1 MEQVQ
6 TNLQAG
12 GRSPKRLVH
21 LAIPTFFG
29 LGLLA
34 VLAEVAMVIMDLGSV
49 TARDV
54 LVITASLAAAA
65 ATLLTAAGAPRGARA
80 AWVLLGLGILSYSLG
95 SALYF
100 FFLKTVTTFPST
112 ADLSWLAFYPFVVAA
127 IVLLVRGQRRSDRLG
142 ISLDAAIITLAIT
155 ALSYELIFNGL
166 INTGLAAEA
175 LGGHLAYPVLDFGVL
190 VILALV
196 CAPSRARVG
205 TAYLALGA
213 GMLVLLFSYVL
224 VVRGSLNG
232 TYAPGA
238 LLDAGWPT
246 AMLLLALA
254 TRLDTRLEGVSAL
267 RGRTLHG
274 AIVLSFAVTFGLL
287 ITEMLG
293 DRDPIVIALAA
304 LVPCLILIRLVAAVK
319 AYDRLA
325 QDNEGIISAAGE
337 GIFRNDLEG
346 RVTYANPAA
355 AAMLGYSVEE
365 MQGQRSHQ
373 LFHHTRANGAA
384 YPAAE
389 CLAGKSLTEG
399 ATRRITDELFW
410 RKDGSSLAVDYTS
423 TPIREGGRIVG
434 VVTVFDDVTH
444 QRQMKEQLRH
454 QADHDS
460 LTGLFNRRRFEQE
473 VSGQL
478 EYAKRYSRPGALLLL
493 DLDTFKFVNDSYGH
507 PIGDKVLS
515 EVGASLSATVRGTDV
530 VARIGGDEFVVLLRE
545 ATELEA
551 IAVAKKL
558 IAAIRARSKPTI
570 GASVGIAPFAGAGE
584 KTPDEL
590 LVAADIALYEAKE
603 MGGGTTILYTGQS
616 SQALTWVER
625 IRGALDEDRLV
636 VYSQPIVNLG
646 TDEVAR
652 EELLVRMV
660 DPYGDKIPPAS
671 FLPAAE
677 RFGLIHEIDLLVLT
691 KAIELVEGGT
701 SVAVNVS
708 VRTLTDPRYLIAL
721 EATLADGSDPS
732 RFNFEIT
739 ETAAVANMS
748 DAQEFARRIRELGC
762 SLSLDDF
769 GTGFSSFTYLKHIP
783 AQYLK
788 IDIEFIRELE
798 KNPAD
803 QQLVQAI
810 VSIARGLGQ
819 KTVAEGVEDEETLAT
834 VRRLGVDYAQG
845 FHLGRPEPT
854 EPDSSA
860 KKSATAYPTRRY
872 PAPTSSPAP
881 SASRSASSSSASPSP
896 RG

>member
-1 MEQVQ
+1 MEGKPLKPIQ
-6 TNLQAG
+6 TKTPAEG
-12 GRSPKRLVH
+12 SVRKRSPG
-21 LAIPTFFG
+21 PTIRVVFSIG
-29 LGLLA
+29 LCA
-34 VLAEVAMVIMDLGSV
+34 VLAEIAMVSLGFGSV
-49 TARDV
+49 TVRNF
-54 LVITASLAAAA
+54 LVTAASFSGAAIA
-65 ATLLTAAGAPRGARA
+65 LLTAASRPRGTRA
-80 AWVLLGLGILSYSLG
+80 AWLLLGLGILSYSLG
-95 SALYF
+95 SLLF
-100 FFLKTVTTFPST
+100 FFVLKTLTTFPST
-112 ADLSWLAFYPFVVAA
+112 ADLSWLAFYPLVVAA
-127 IVLLVRGQRRSDRLG
+127 IILLARGQRRSERLAL
-142 ISLDAAIITLAIT
+142 SLDAAIVTLAI
-155 ALSYELIFNGL
+155 AAVSYELIFNAL
-166 INTGLAAEA
+166 IDSGAVTDVV
-175 LGGHLAYPVLDFGVL
+175 GGQLSYSVLDFGVL
-190 VILALV
+190 VMLALV

-205 TAYLALGA
+205 KAYLVLGA
-213 GMLVLLFSYVL
+213 GLLVMLLSDVL
-224 VVRGSLNG
+224 VVRGISNG
-232 TYAPGA
+232 TYVPGT
-238 LLDAGWPT
+238 LLDAGWPI
-246 AMLLLALA
+246 AMLLLGLA
-254 TRLDTRLEGVSAL
+254 TRFGTRLEGVSAL
-267 RGRTLHG
+267 RGRALYS
-274 AIVLSFAVTFGLL
+274 AIVISFAVTSGLL
-287 ITEMLG
+287 IAELLG
-293 DRDPIVIALAA
+293 GRDPIVITLAA
-304 LVPCLILIRLVAAVK
+304 LVPCLILIRLIAAVK

-346 RVTYANPAA
+346 RITYANPAA
-355 AAMLGYSVEE
+355 AAMLGYSADE
-365 MQGQRSHQ
+365 MLGRRSHQ

-384 YPAAE
+384 YPVAE
-389 CLAGKSLTEG
+389 CAARKSLTEG

-410 RKDGSSLAVDYTS
+410 RKDSSSLAVDYTS

-473 VSGQL
+473 VSSQL
-478 EYAKRYSRPGALLLL
+478 EYAQRYARPGALLLM

-515 EVGASLSATVRGTDV
+515 DVGASLSATVRGTDV

-570 GASVGIAPFAGAGE
+570 GASVGIAPFDGAGE

-603 MGGGTTILYTGQS
+603 MGGGTTVLYTGQS

-625 IRGALDEDRLV
+625 IRSALDEDRLV
-636 VYSQPIVNLG
+636 VYSQPIVDVETG
-646 TDEVAR
+646 EVAR

-677 RFGLIHEIDLLVLT
+677 RFRLIHEIDLLVLT
-691 KAIELVEGGT
+691 KAIELVKGGT

-834 VRRLGVDYAQG
+834 VRKLGVDYAQG

-854 EPDSSA
+854 KPDPSVRA
-860 KKSATAYPTRRY
+860 SATPPVRQ
-872 PAPTSSPAP
+872 
-881 SASRSASSSSASPSP
+881 
-896 RG
+896 

>member
-1 MEQVQ
+1 MKPSE
-6 TNLQAG
+6 TQAQG
-12 GRSPKRLVH
+12 LVHKRSPGPAI
-21 LAIPTFFG
+21 LAVFG
-29 LGLLA
+29 IGLLA
-34 VLAEVAMVIMDLGSV
+34 VLAEIAMVSLGIGSIAVRNCLV
-49 TARDV
+49 TA
-54 LVITASLAAAA
+54 ASFSGAAIA
-65 ATLLTAAGAPRGARA
+65 LLTAVSRPRGARA
-80 AWVLLGLGILSYSLG
+80 AWLLLGLGIFSYSLG
-95 SALYF
+95 SLLFF
-100 FFLKTVTTFPST
+100 FFLKTLTTFPST
-112 ADLSWLAFYPFVVAA
+112 ADLSWLAFYPLVVAA
-127 IVLLVRGQRRSDRLG
+127 VILLVWGQRRSDRLA
-142 ISLDAAIITLAIT
+142 ISLDAAIVTLAIA
-155 ALSYELIFNGL
+155 ALSYELIFNAL
-166 INTGLAAEA
+166 IDAGVATEVV
-175 LGGHLAYPVLDFGVL
+175 GGQLSYSVLDFGVL
-190 VILALV
+190 VMLALV
-196 CAPSRARVG
+196 CAPRRARVG
-205 TAYLALGA
+205 KAYLALGA
-213 GMLVLLFSYVL
+213 GLLVMLLSDVL
-224 VVRGSLNG
+224 VVRGISNG
-232 TYAPGA
+232 TYAPGT
-238 LLDAGWPT
+238 LLDAGWPA
-246 AMLLLALA
+246 AMLLLGLA

-267 RGRTLHG
+267 RGRTLYG
-274 AIVLSFAVTFGLL
+274 AIILSFAIAFGLL
-287 ITEMLG
+287 IVQMLG
-293 DRDPIVIALAA
+293 DRDPIVITLAA
-304 LVPCLILIRLVAAVK
+304 LVPCLILIRLVAAVR

-337 GIFRNDLEG
+337 GIFRNDVEG

-365 MQGQRSHQ
+365 LLGQRSHQ
-373 LFHHTRANGAA
+373 MFHHTRANGAA
-384 YPAAE
+384 YPATE
-389 CLAGKSLTEG
+389 CAAGKSLTEG

-460 LTGLFNRRRFEQE
+460 LTGLYNRRRFEQE

-478 EYAKRYSRPGALLLL
+478 EYAQRYSRPGALLLM

-515 EVGASLSATVRGTDV
+515 DAGASLSARVRGTDV
-530 VARIGGDEFVVLLRE
+530 VARIGGDEFAVLLRE

-551 IAVAKKL
+551 IAVAKTL
-558 IAAIRARSKPTI
+558 IAAIRAQSKPTI
-570 GASVGIAPFAGAGE
+570 GASVGIAPFDGAGE

-603 MGGGTTILYTGQS
+603 MGGGSAVLYTGQS

-636 VYSQPIVNLG
+636 IYSQPIVDLQTG
-646 TDEVAR
+646 EVAR

-660 DPYGDKIPPAS
+660 DSHGDRIPPAS

-677 RFGLIHEIDLLVLT
+677 RFGLIHEIDLMVLT
-691 KAIELVEGGT
+691 KAIELVKGGS

-721 EATLADGSDPS
+721 EQGVAGGSDPG

-739 ETAAVANMS
+739 ETAAVANMN
-748 DAQEFARRIRELGC
+748 DAQDFARRIRELGC

-798 KNPAD
+798 KSPAD
-803 QQLVQAI
+803 QQLVRAI
-810 VSIARGLGQ
+810 VAIAHGLGQ

-834 VRRLGVDYAQG
+834 VRKLGVDYAQG

-854 EPDSSA
+854 APDA
-860 KKSATAYPTRRY
+860 PARAPVAVDPVRR
-872 PAPTSSPAP
+872 
-881 SASRSASSSSASPSP
+881 
-896 RG
+896 

>member
-1 MEQVQ
+1 MQQAQ
-6 TNLQAG
+6 TDIEVSTG
-12 GRSPKRLVH
+12 GWKRFARP
-21 LAIPTFFG
+21 AIFAFFG
-29 LGLLA
+29 LGLVAL
-34 VLAEVAMVIMDLGSV
+34 LAEIFLVVSGLDSGDV
-49 TARDV
+49 TLRNT
-54 LVITASLAAAA
+54 LVTTTSFAAAA
-65 ATLLTAAGAPRGARA
+65 ATLLGGASRPRGERA
-80 AWVLLGLGILSYSLG
+80 PWLLLGLGILSYSLG
-95 SALYF
+95 SLLFF
-100 FFLKTVTTFPST
+100 FFLKTLTVFPST
-112 ADLSWLAFYPFVVAA
+112 ADLAWLAFYPLIVATLFMFV
-127 IVLLVRGQRRSDRLG
+127 RRQRRSDRPS
-142 ISLDAAIITLAIT
+142 ISLDAAIVAMAI
-155 ALSYELIFNGL
+155 AAFGYELIFNGL
-166 INTGLAAEA
+166 IDTSQASDLV
-175 LGGHLAYPVLDFGVL
+175 GGSLSYSVLDFGVL
-190 VILALV
+190 AILVLV
-196 CAPSRARVG
+196 CGPSRSRVG
-205 TAYLALGA
+205 KAYLALGA
-213 GMLVLLFSYVL
+213 GMLLMLGSDIE
-224 VVRGSLNG
+224 VVRETANNTYVPG
-232 TYAPGA
+232 T
-238 LLDAGWPT
+238 LLDAGWPA
-246 AMLLLALA
+246 AMLLLALSS
-254 TRLDTRLEGVSAL
+254 RLGTHLQGVSAL
-267 RGRTLHG
+267 RGRALYG
-274 AIVLSFAVTFGLL
+274 AIVLSFVASFGLL
-287 ITEMLG
+287 ILEMLG
-293 DRDPIVIALAA
+293 DRDPTVIVLAA
-304 LVPCLILIRLVAAVK
+304 LVPCLILIRLVASVQAN
-319 AYDRLA
+319 DRLV

-337 GIFRNDLEG
+337 GIFRTDPDG

-355 AAMLGYSVEE
+355 LEMLGYSAEE
-365 MQGQRSHQ
+365 VHGRRSHE
-373 LFHHTRANGAA
+373 LFHHTRANGAP

-389 CLAGKSLTEG
+389 CAAGKSYTEG

-423 TPIREGGRIVG
+423 TPIRQGGRIVG

-473 VSGQL
+473 VSSQL
-478 EYAKRYSRPGALLLL
+478 DYARRYSRPGALLLM

-507 PIGDKVLS
+507 PIGDQVLS
-515 EVGASLSATVRGTDV
+515 DVGASLSTTVRSTDV

-570 GASVGIAPFAGAGE
+570 GASVGIAPFDGDGE

-603 MGGGTTILYTGQS
+603 LGGGTTVLYTGQS

-636 VYSQPIVNLG
+636 VYSQPIIDLQTG
-646 TDEVAR
+646 SVAR

-660 DPYGDKIPPAS
+660 DPHGDKIPPAS

-677 RFGLIHEIDLLVLT
+677 RFGLIHEIDLMVLT
-691 KAIELVEGGT
+691 RAIELARAGT

-721 EATLADGSDPS
+721 EKTLADGSDPG

-834 VRRLGVDYAQG
+834 VRKLGVDYAQG
-845 FHLGRPEPT
+845 FHLGYPKPT
-854 EPDSSA
+854 DEGEA
-860 KKSATAYPTRRY
+860 AQTTAAPKPVRR
-872 PAPTSSPAP
+872 
-881 SASRSASSSSASPSP
+881 
-896 RG
+896 

>member
-1 MEQVQ
+1 MEGESMKPIQ
-6 TNLQAG
+6 TQMQAEG
-12 GRSPKRLVH
+12 TIRRRSPGPTILAVFGIGLV
-21 LAIPTFFG
+21 
-29 LGLLA
+29 A
-34 VLAEVAMVIMDLGSV
+34 VLAEIAMVSLGFGSV
-49 TARDV
+49 TARNA
-54 LVITASLAAAA
+54 LVTAASFSGAAIA
-65 ATLLTAAGAPRGARA
+65 LLTAASRPRGPRA
-80 AWVLLGLGILSYSLG
+80 AWLLLGLGIFSYSLG
-95 SALYF
+95 SLLFF
-100 FFLKTVTTFPST
+100 FFLKTLTTFPST
-112 ADLSWLAFYPFVVAA
+112 ADLSWLAFYPLFVAA
-127 IVLLVRGQRRSDRLG
+127 VVLLVRGQRRSDRLA
-142 ISLDAAIITLAIT
+142 ISLDAAIVTLAIA
-155 ALSYELIFNGL
+155 ALTYELIFNDL
-166 INTGLAAEA
+166 INASAASEVV
-175 LGGHLAYPVLDFGVL
+175 GGQLSYSVLDFGAL
-190 VILALV
+190 VMLTLV
-196 CAPSRARVG
+196 CAPSRARIG
-205 TAYLALGA
+205 KAYLALGA
-213 GMLVLLFSYVL
+213 GLLVMLLSDVL
-224 VVRGSLNG
+224 VVRGISNG
-232 TYAPGA
+232 TYAPGT
-238 LLDAGWPT
+238 LLDAGWPA
-246 AMLLLALA
+246 AMLLLGLA

-267 RGRTLHG
+267 RGRTLYG
-274 AIVLSFAVTFGLL
+274 AIVLSFAVAFGLL

-293 DRDPIVIALAA
+293 DRDPIVITLAA
-304 LVPCLILIRLVAAVK
+304 LVPCLILIRLIAAVK

-325 QDNEGIISAAGE
+325 QDNEGIIRAAGE

-365 MQGQRSHQ
+365 MLGWRSHQ
-373 LFHHTRANGAA
+373 LFHHTRANGAV
-384 YPAAE
+384 YPAGE
-389 CLAGKSLTEG
+389 CAAGKSLTEG

-423 TPIREGGRIVG
+423 TPIRESGRIVG

-473 VSGQL
+473 VSSQL
-478 EYAKRYSRPGALLLL
+478 EYAQRYSRPGALLLM

-515 EVGASLSATVRGTDV
+515 DVGASLSATVRGTDV
-530 VARIGGDEFVVLLRE
+530 VARIGGDEFAVLLRE

-551 IAVAKKL
+551 VAVARKL

-570 GASVGIAPFAGAGE
+570 GASVGIAPFDGAGE

-603 MGGGTTILYTGQS
+603 TGGTTVLYTGQS

-625 IRGALDEDRLV
+625 IRSALEENRLI
-636 VYSQPIVNLG
+636 VYSQPIVDVKTG
-646 TDEVAR
+646 AVVR

-660 DPYGDKIPPAS
+660 DPHGDKIPPAS

-691 KAIELVEGGT
+691 KAIKLVKEGI

-721 EATLADGSDPS
+721 EQTVADGSDPGG
-732 RFNFEIT
+732 FNFEIT

-748 DAQEFARRIRELGC
+748 DAQEFARRIGELGC

-803 QQLVQAI
+803 QQLVRAI

-834 VRRLGVDYAQG
+834 VRELGVDYAQG
-845 FHLGRPEPT
+845 FHLGRPQPT
-854 EPDSSA
+854 EPDRSRIHQP
-860 KKSATAYPTRRY
+860 TAI
-872 PAPTSSPAP
+872 
-881 SASRSASSSSASPSP
+881 
-896 RG
+896 

>member
-1 MEQVQ
+1 MKQIQ
-6 TNLQAG
+6 TNLPADG
-12 GRSPKRLVH
+12 SALGHFCRRAVPALF
-21 LAIPTFFG
+21 AI
-29 LGLLA
+29 GLLA
-34 VLAEVAMVIMDLGSV
+34 LIAEVAMVTMDLGSV
-49 TARDV
+49 TARDT
-54 LVITASLAAAA
+54 LVTVASFSGAAIALLSAA
-65 ATLLTAAGAPRGARA
+65 EAPRGARA
-80 AWVLLGLGILSYSLG
+80 AWFLLGLGIFSYSLG
-95 SALYF
+95 SLLYF
-100 FFLKTVTTFPST
+100 FIESVTTFPST
-112 ADLSWLAFYPFVVAA
+112 ADIPWLAFYPCVIAA
-127 IVLLVRGQRRSDRLG
+127 IILLVRRQRRSDRLG
-142 ISLDAAIITLAIT
+142 ISLDAAIFVLAVV
-155 ALSYELIFNGL
+155 ALSYELVFNGL
-166 INTGLAAEA
+166 IDSELTAATI
-175 LGGHLAYPVLDFGVL
+175 GGHLAYPVLDFGVL
-190 VILALV
+190 VVLALV
-196 CAPSRARVG
+196 CAPSRARAG
-205 TAYLALGA
+205 GAYLALGA
-213 GMLVLLFSYVL
+213 GMLVLLVSYVL
-224 VVRGSLNG
+224 VVRGSLSG
-232 TYAPGA
+232 TYAPGT
-238 LLDAGWPT
+238 LLDAGWPA

-254 TRLDTRLEGVSAL
+254 TRLDTRLMGVSAL
-267 RGRTLHG
+267 RGRALYA
-274 AIVLSFAVTFGLL
+274 AIALSFTVTFGLL

-365 MQGQRSHQ
+365 MLGQRSHQ
-373 LFHHTRANGAA
+373 LFHHTRANGAT

-389 CLAGKSLTEG
+389 CPAGKSLTEG

-423 TPIREGGRIVG
+423 TPIRESGRIVG

-444 QRQMKEQLRH
+444 QRQMKDQLRH

-473 VSGQL
+473 VSSQL
-478 EYAKRYSRPGALLLL
+478 EYAQRYSRPGALLLM

-507 PIGDKVLS
+507 PIGDRVLS
-515 EVGASLSATVRGTDV
+515 DVGASLSAAVRGTDV
-530 VARIGGDEFVVLLRE
+530 VARIGGDEFAVLLRE

-551 IAVAKKL
+551 TAVAKKL

-570 GASVGIAPFAGAGE
+570 GASVGIAPFEGAGE

-603 MGGGTTILYTGQS
+603 MGGGTTVLYSGQS

-625 IRGALDEDRLV
+625 IRSALDEDRLV
-636 VYSQPIVNLG
+636 VYSQPIVDLRSG
-646 TDEVAR
+646 EVAR

-660 DPYGDKIPPAS
+660 DPHGDKIPPAS

-677 RFGLIHEIDLLVLT
+677 RFGLIHEIDLMVLT
-691 KAIELVEGGT
+691 KAIELVRGGT

-721 EATLADGSDPS
+721 EQTLSEGSDPS
-732 RFNFEIT
+732 CFNFEIT

-834 VRRLGVDYAQG
+834 VRKLGVDYAQG
-845 FHLGRPEPT
+845 FHLGRPGPIELDRPTKAEALVKPVGRKSNGAAGLEPGIAGSKT
-854 EPDSSA
+854 G
-860 KKSATAYPTRRY
+860 R
-872 PAPTSSPAP
+872 
-881 SASRSASSSSASPSP
+881 
-896 RG
+896 

>member
-1 MEQVQ
+1 VKPIQSPA
-6 TNLQAG
+6 QAG
-12 GRSPKRLVH
+12 RRVPKRPPG
-21 LAIPTFFG
+21 PTILIVFG
-29 LGLLA
+29 IGLFA
-34 VLAEVAMVIMDLGSV
+34 VLAEIAMVSLGFGSV
-49 TARDV
+49 VVRNA
-54 LVITASLAAAA
+54 LVTTASFSGAAIA
-65 ATLLTAAGAPRGARA
+65 LLTAASRPRGARA
-80 AWVLLGLGILSYSLG
+80 AWLLLGLGILSYSFG
-95 SALYF
+95 SLLFF
-100 FFLKTVTTFPST
+100 FFLKTLTTFPST
-112 ADLSWLAFYPFVVAA
+112 ADLFWLAFYPLVVMA
-127 IVLLVRGQRRSDRLG
+127 IVVLARGERRSDRLA
-142 ISLDAAIITLAIT
+142 ISLDAAIVTLAF
-155 ALSYELIFNGL
+155 AAVSSALIFNAL
-166 INTGLAAEA
+166 IDTGAASDVV
-175 LGGHLAYPVLDFGVL
+175 GGQLSYSVLDFGVL
-190 VILALV
+190 VMLTLV
-196 CAPSRARVG
+196 CAPSRGRVG
-205 TAYLALGA
+205 KAYLALGA
-213 GMLVLLFSYVL
+213 GLLVMLVSDVL
-224 VVRGSLNG
+224 VVRGISNG
-232 TYAPGA
+232 TYVPGT
-238 LLDAGWPT
+238 LLDAGWP
-246 AMLLLALA
+246 AAILVLGLA

-267 RGRTLHG
+267 RGRTLYS

-287 ITEMLG
+287 IAEMLG
-293 DRDPIVIALAA
+293 DRDPIVITLAA

-337 GIFRNDLEG
+337 GIFRNDVEG

-365 MQGQRSHQ
+365 MLGQRSHE

-384 YPAAE
+384 YPASE
-389 CLAGKSLTEG
+389 CPAGKSLTAG

-410 RKDGSSLAVDYTS
+410 RKDGSGLAVDYTS
-423 TPIREGGRIVG
+423 APIREGGRIVG

-473 VSGQL
+473 VSHQL
-478 EYAKRYSRPGALLLL
+478 EYARRYSRPGALLLL

-515 EVGASLSATVRGTDV
+515 DVGASLSATVRGTDV

-551 IAVAKKL
+551 VAVAKKL
-558 IAAIRARSKPTI
+558 IVAIRTRSKPTI
-570 GASVGIAPFAGAGE
+570 GASVGIAAFDGAGE
-584 KTPDEL
+584 KTPEEL
-590 LVAADIALYEAKE
+590 LIAADIALYEAKE
-603 MGGGTTILYTGQS
+603 MGGGTTVLYTGQS

-625 IRGALDEDRLV
+625 IRDALDENRLV
-636 VYSQPIVNLG
+636 VYSQPIIDLETG
-646 TDEVAR
+646 GVAR
-652 EELLVRMV
+652 EELLVRML
-660 DPYGDKIPPAS
+660 DPQGDKIPPAS

-677 RFGLIHEIDLLVLT
+677 RFGLIHEIDLMVLAR
-691 KAIELVEGGT
+691 AIELVKRGV

-721 EATLADGSDPS
+721 EAELADGSDPG

-783 AQYLK
+783 AQFLK
-788 IDIEFIRELE
+788 IDIEFIHELE
-798 KNPAD
+798 RNPAD

-810 VSIARGLGQ
+810 VAIARGLGQ

-834 VRRLGVDYAQG
+834 VRKLGVDYAQG
-845 FHLGRPEPT
+845 FHLGRPEPI
-854 EPDSSA
+854 EPDHSA
-860 KKSATAYPTRRY
+860 RALATAHPIDDSKRNRVR
-872 PAPTSSPAP
+872 APD
-881 SASRSASSSSASPSP
+881 RI
-896 RG
+896 

>member
-1 MEQVQ
+1 MQQIKTDIEV
-6 TNLQAG
+6 NREG
-12 GRSPKRLVH
+12 WKRFARFAM
-21 LAIPTFFG
+21 LAFFG

-34 VLAEVAMVIMDLGSV
+34 LFAEIFIVISGADAGNITLRNTLVV
-49 TARDV
+49 T
-54 LVITASLAAAA
+54 TSFAAAI
-65 ATLLTAAGAPRGARA
+65 ATLLSGASHARGKRA
-80 AWVLLGLGILSYSLG
+80 PWLLLGLGLFSYSLG
-95 SALYF
+95 SL
-100 FFLKTVTTFPST
+100 LLVVVLETLMVFPST
-112 ADLSWLAFYPFVVAA
+112 ADLSWLAFYPLLVAA
-127 IVLLVRGQRRSDRLG
+127 IFMLVRQQRRSDRAG
-142 ISLDAAIITLAIT
+142 ISLDAAIIATAIA
-155 ALSYELIFNGL
+155 ALGFELIFNGL
-166 INTGLAAEA
+166 IDSGQASSLV
-175 LGGHLAYPVLDFGVL
+175 GGSLSYSVLDFGVL
-190 VILALV
+190 VMLALV
-196 CAPSRARVG
+196 CGPSRGRVG
-205 TAYLALGA
+205 KAYLVLGA
-213 GMLVLLFSYVL
+213 GLLLMLGSDIQ
-224 VVRGSLNG
+224 VVRLTANNTYMPG
-232 TYAPGA
+232 T

-246 AMLLLALA
+246 AMMVLALSSRFGTHLQGTA
-254 TRLDTRLEGVSAL
+254 AL
-267 RGRTLHG
+267 RGRALYG
-274 AIVLSFAVTFGLL
+274 AIVLSFAITFGLL

-293 DRDPIVIALAA
+293 DRDPIVITLAA

-319 AYDRLA
+319 AYDHLA

-337 GIFRNDLEG
+337 GIFRTDPKG

-355 AAMLGYSVEE
+355 LEILGYATEE
-365 MQGQRSHQ
+365 VLGRRAHE

-389 CLAGKSLTEG
+389 CAAGKSLTEG

-423 TPIREGGRIVG
+423 TPIREGGGIIG

-444 QRQMKEQLRH
+444 QRQMKDQLRH

-478 EYAKRYSRPGALLLL
+478 EYAQRYSRPGALLLM

-507 PIGDKVLS
+507 PVGDKVLS
-515 EVGASLSATVRGTDV
+515 DVGASLSATVRGTDV

-551 IAVAKKL
+551 VAVAKKL

-570 GASVGIAPFAGAGE
+570 GASVGIATFDGAGE

-603 MGGGTTILYTGQS
+603 LGGGTTVFYTGQS

-625 IRGALDEDRLV
+625 IRSALDEDRLV
-636 VYSQPIVNLG
+636 VYSQPIIDVETG
-646 TDEVAR
+646 EVAR

-660 DPYGDKIPPAS
+660 DPHGDKIPPAS

-677 RFGLIHEIDLLVLT
+677 RFGLIHEIDLTVLN
-691 KAIELVEGGT
+691 KAIELAEAGT
-701 SVAVNVS
+701 AVAVNVS
-708 VRTLTDPRYLIAL
+708 VRTLTDPRYLVAL
-721 EATLADGSDPS
+721 EATLAAGSDPS

-803 QQLVQAI
+803 QQLVRAI

-834 VRRLGVDYAQG
+834 VRKLGVDYAQG
-845 FHLGRPEPT
+845 FYLGRPEPT
-854 EPDSSA
+854 EPDRPA
-860 KKSATAYPTRRY
+860 KASVGTVR
-872 PAPTSSPAP
+872 PAESPFVGP
-881 SASRSASSSSASPSP
+881 RSRLSNDW
-896 RG
+896 